1 MMINIKRIMEDYE
14 PKGMWSE
21 DGEEM
26 DRLKEAIW
34 NLPEV
39 EKRVILLYTDLQSYR
54 RVGRYLGVSSTTA
67 FNLIK
72 KIKEKILENL

>member
-1 MMINIKRIMEDYE
+1 MINIKRIMEDYE
-14 PKGMWSE
+14 PKGLWSE
-21 DGEEM
+21 DGELI
-26 DRLKEAIW
+26 DRIKEVIW
-34 NLPEV
+34 DLPEV

-54 RVGRYLGVSSTTA
+54 QVGKYLGVSSTTA